1 MKRETQLCEWGMM
14 MGECFDEY
22 PPSRIWK
29 GIHEVG
35 LPKDGK
41 FSVIHVCSDCL
52 NFYYI
57 NDDEKEEGED
67 YELDCIDNEAL
78 KKWDDDRPKRDVK
91 RASYL
96 EKWYASKEYK
106 ERMKRFSN

>member
-1 MKRETQLCEWGMM
+1 MNTTQLCEWGMM

-35 LPKDGK
+35 LPKEDK
-41 FSVIHVCSDCL
+41 FSVIYVCSDCL

-57 NDDEKEEGED
+57 NDED
-67 YELDCIDNEAL
+67 KLEDDDYDLSLIDREAL
-78 KKWDDDRPKRDVK
+78 KKWDDDKSKRDIK
-91 RASYL
+91 RVAYL
-96 EKWYASKEYK
+96 KKWYASKEYK
-106 ERMKRFSN
+106 ERMKEVSN